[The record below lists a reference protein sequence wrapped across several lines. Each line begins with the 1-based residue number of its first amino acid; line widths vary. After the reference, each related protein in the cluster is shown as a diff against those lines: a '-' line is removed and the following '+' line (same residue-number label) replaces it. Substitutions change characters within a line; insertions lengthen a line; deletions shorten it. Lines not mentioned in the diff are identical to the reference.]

1 MNGMGNTGLL
11 SRQTEAY
18 LSRIVQKGV
27 SHEKAVNE
35 RQIELQRILTPAEI
49 VEMQVHSLLA
59 LPSHVHGRMTGF
71 AHALAHA
78 STRHHGAGYRWS
90 LVLLLWVLSI
100 KVCTARRRASSN
112 SMHVHSDTQ

>member
-1 MNGMGNTGLL
+1 MGNTGLL

-27 SHEKAVNE
+27 SHEKTVNE
-35 RQIELQRILTPAEI
+35 RQIALQRILTSAEI